1 MFSNS
6 PTVLKRYAIFIFLL
20 SICIHLTGQDQVKV
34 DSLLSLLP
42 AKDDTTNALIYME
55 LKNEYQFKDEL
66 KYEEYLNKH
75 VEFAL
80 KSGIDRFKMQ
90 AAYSQGVH
98 YNNRGNLPKAE
109 EKFLE
114 VLDFLDPE
122 KDGTRMARLYAALA
136 NLASN
141 QGNYQKGISL
151 VQQSND
157 LILKYEMEP
166 IYLARN
172 YKVLGNIHGII
183 ENWELSDDY
192 YRKAIKLFT
201 ELGSPVE
208 AMIDSMGI
216 GINYIQQEQFETAKP
231 IMETALAFFEKE
243 GDQTATIMTLSHLG
257 NIEQQLGNYERAEE
271 LYLRGLKPAEE
282 FGLLEEY
289 VNMNTRLGDI
299 YNDTGRDKESIE
311 ILKEVEEINGMYGG
325 QDMQVVIYSQLKD
338 SYNNLNK
345 HKEAFIYSE
354 KYREL
359 NDSIMSVENISAI
372 NELEVK
378 YQTEKKEQ
386 EIKLLEEKAK
396 RSKLE
401 KRGMIVGIIGL
412 LGLFGA
418 FFYAQRQRIVKNR
431 LAKEKVDQ
439 ELAFNIKELDLKKQE
454 LTAYAL
460 QLAHKN
466 EVLEGIKSNV
476 NDIQVGNESN
486 RDLQKIVNTIAINQ
500 NDDESWEGFRSR
512 FLAVHK
518 DFEVDVKTKFPK
530 VTVNELRLMALLR
543 MQLTS
548 KEIANILNISGE
560 GIKKARYRLRK
571 KLGLE
576 SSDSLE
582 ELILAI

>member
-1 MFSNS
+1 MPTRFVFSMKNI
-6 PTVLKRYAIFIFLL
+6 VLLTSFILFSSQL
-20 SICIHLTGQDQVKV
+20 SSQDQATV

-42 AKDDTTNALIYME
+42 AKDDTSHALIYMA

-66 KYEEYLNKH
+66 KYEEYLNKQ
-75 VEFAL
+75 VDYCN

-90 AAYSQGVH
+90 AAYSLGVH
-98 YNNRGNLPKAE
+98 FNNRGNLPKAE
-109 EKFLE
+109 EKFME
-114 VLDFLDPE
+114 VLEYLDPE

-141 QGNYQKGISL
+141 QGNYQEGISK

-157 LILKYEMEP
+157 LILKYDMDP

-172 YKVLGNIHGII
+172 YKILGNIHGII
-183 ENWELSDDY
+183 ENWELSDEY
-192 YRKAIKLFT
+192 YRKAIRLFT
-201 ELGSPVE
+201 ELGSHVE
-208 AMIDSMGI
+208 AMIDSLGI
-216 GINYIQQEQFETAKP
+216 GINYIQQEQFVKAKP

-243 GDQTATIMTLSHLG
+243 GDQTATIMALSHLG
-257 NIEQQLGNYERAEE
+257 NIEQQLGNYEIAES
-271 LYLRGLKPAEE
+271 LYLKGLKPAEE
-282 FGLLEEY
+282 YGLLEEY
-289 VNMNTRLGDI
+289 VSMNTRLGDI
-299 YNDTGRDKESIE
+299 YNDTGRAKESIS

-325 QDMQVVIYSQLKD
+325 TDMQVIIYSQLMD
-338 SYNNLNK
+338 SYSILDK

-354 KYREL
+354 KYRKL
-359 NDSIMSVENISAI
+359 NDSIMSVENVSAI

-396 RSKLE
+396 RNALE
-401 KRGMIVGIIGL
+401 KRGMIAGILGL

-418 FFYAQRQRIVKNR
+418 FFYAMRQRMVRNK

-439 ELAFNIKELDLKKQE
+439 ELEFSMKELDLKKQE

-476 NDIQVGNESN
+476 NEIKEGNESN

-518 DFEVDVKTKFPK
+518 DFEVDVKQQFPK

-548 KEIANILNISGE
+548 KEIANIINISSE

-576 SSDSLE
+576 TSDSLE
-582 ELILAI
+582 ELILKI

>member
-1 MFSNS
+1 MPLSSTTMLNRIICLFLIVLFSSQVN
-6 PTVLKRYAIFIFLL
+6 A
-20 SICIHLTGQDQVKV
+20 QDQEKI
-34 DSLLSLLP
+34 DSLLALLP
-42 AKDDTTNALIYME
+42 AKDDTTHALIYME

-66 KYEEYLNKH
+66 KYEEYLYKH
-75 VEFAL
+75 IEYSIN
-80 KSGIDRFKMQ
+80 SGIDRFKMQ
-90 AAYSQGVH
+90 AAYSEGVH
-98 YNNRGNLPKAE
+98 FNNRGNLPKAE
-109 EKFLE
+109 EKFME
-114 VLDFLDPE
+114 VLSYLDPE
-122 KDGTRMARLYAALA
+122 KDGTRMAKLYAALA
-136 NLASN
+136 GLSSN
-141 QGNYQKGISL
+141 QGNYQEGISK
-151 VQQSND
+151 VQESND
-157 LILKYEMEP
+157 LILKYDMDP

-172 YKVLGNIHGII
+172 YRILGNIHGII
-183 ENWELSDDY
+183 ENWELSDEY
-192 YRKAIKLFT
+192 YRKAIQIFT
-201 ELGSPVE
+201 DLGE
-208 AMIDSMGI
+208 DLDAMVDSMGL

-231 IMETALAFFEKE
+231 IMETALAFFENA

-257 NIEQQLGNYERAEE
+257 NIEQQLGNFEKAEAM
-271 LYLRGLKPAEE
+271 YLRGLKPAEE
-282 FGLLEEY
+282 YGLLEEY

-299 YNDTGRDKESIE
+299 YNDTGRDKESIL

-325 QDMQVVIYSQLKD
+325 LDMQVVIYSQLKE
-338 SYNNLNK
+338 SYNNLNN
-345 HKEAFIYSE
+345 HKEAFKYSE
-354 KYREL
+354 KYRIL
-359 NDSIMSVENISAI
+359 NDSIMSVENVSAI

-396 RSKLE
+396 RNKLE
-401 KRGMIVGIIGL
+401 KRGMIAGLIGL

-418 FFYAQRQRIVKNR
+418 FYYAMRQRMVRNR

-439 ELAFNIKELDLKKQE
+439 ELEFSKKELDLKKQE

-476 NDIQVGNESN
+476 NEIKVGNDSN

-518 DFEVDVKTKFPK
+518 DFEVDVKNQFPK

-571 KLGLE
+571 KLGLQ
-576 SSDSLE
+576 SHDSLE